1 LNIRDSASKY
11 PIDAR
16 RFVPAAILLAV
27 ALLYVAPALGPG
39 RVLCPADLPRDL
51 AAWKPDPAT
60 RVRVSNSLLSDV
72 IVQFVVWDSE
82 VVRMIGEGLFPWT
95 NRFAGEGA
103 PLFANP
109 QVALLSPFT
118 WPRLTLGLNGWA
130 LTGILKLLAG
140 ALGAAWLAREMG
152 AGDDD
157 AVVSGVL
164 YAVSGFSVVWLLYPH
179 TNVFALLPALAAAAL
194 RHLRRADRMSAFQ
207 LIALAALA
215 TVGGHP
221 ETLFI
226 GVVTIGILVFGES
239 RGVPERRRRLI
250 SVSIAALLGFLVA
263 AIQMLPFAEILLSS
277 SAAASRPSTF
287 HGFRLWAPVTQF
299 LPGIFGSPLQA
310 ELDLT
315 LLGAGD
321 NFTQRAATYIG
332 AIPLICLFV
341 TWRRLGPRFRRALVV
356 AAAALLISWSPPGIS
371 RLFAHLPLFRV
382 TAIEYVGVAF
392 VLLATAAAGPALR
405 IAAAQPRRTA
415 GAMLIAAGVL
425 LVVAGV
431 IPSLDAAR
439 PALIRA
445 ARYGIT
451 LLQSRGHLHQ
461 TSAVY
466 EQRLSHYLA
475 AGSWTALRRVAM
487 PGACWLA
494 AGIALSIRWRRRAGL
509 LLGAALGEMLAFGL
523 GFNPAVSRSEAAPVP
538 KAVNVLRSAD
548 RQRQWLFAS
557 NVEVFP
563 ANLGTLYRLRD
574 VISYDVLE
582 SNGRVSQL
590 RAAGY
595 DPLLH
600 TLPPLL
606 TPSQTAALARL
617 GVRYVL
623 SRAEVAGTRRID
635 SPASPEVGVYEIG
648 GSVPHP
654 LPANELPRGFG
665 AGLAISVTALA
676 LSAVWI
682 WKQRATSGE
691 QGRE

>member
-1 LNIRDSASKY
+1 LNIRNSASWLS
-11 PIDAR
+11 IGAR
-16 RFVPAAILLAV
+16 RFIPAAIVLAV

-39 RVLCPADLPRDL
+39 RVLCPVDLPRDL
-51 AAWKPDPAT
+51 DAWKPDPTT
-60 RVRVSNSLLSDV
+60 RFRVSNSLLSDDV
-72 IVQFVVWDSE
+72 VQFVVWDSE
-82 VVRMIGEGLFPWT
+82 VRRMFDEGLFPWT

-109 QVALLSPFT
+109 QVALLSPLT
-118 WPRLTLGLNGWA
+118 WPRLTFGLSGWA
-130 LTGILKLLAG
+130 LTAILKLLAG

-226 GVVTIGILVFGES
+226 GVMTIGILVVAES
-239 RGVPERRRRLI
+239 RGIPERRRRLI
-250 SVSIAALLGFLVA
+250 SVSVAALLGFLVA
-263 AIQMLPFAEILLSS
+263 AVQMLPFAGILLSS
-277 SAAASRPSTF
+277 GAAASRPSTF
-287 HGFRLWAPVTQF
+287 HGFRLWAPVTQI
-299 LPGIFGSPLQA
+299 LPGIFGSPLKH

-315 LLGAGD
+315 LLGVGD

-332 AIPLICLFV
+332 AIPLVCLFV
-341 TWRRLGPRFRRALVV
+341 AWRHLGPRLRRALVI

-371 RLFAHLPLFRV
+371 WLFAHLPLFRV

-392 VLLATAAAGPALR
+392 VLLATAVGGPALR

-415 GAMLIAAGVL
+415 GAMLIAAGAL

-431 IPSLDAAR
+431 IPSLEAAR

-445 ARYGIT
+445 ARSGIT

-466 EQRLSHYLA
+466 EQRLSHYLD

-487 PGACWLA
+487 PGACWIA
-494 AGIALSIRWRRRAGL
+494 AGIALSIRWRRRDGL

-538 KAVNVLRSAD
+538 KVVNVLRSAD
-548 RQRQWLFAS
+548 PQRQWLFAS

-563 ANLGTLYRLRD
+563 ANLGTLYRVRD
-574 VISYDVLE
+574 VVSYDVLE

-600 TLPPLL
+600 TLPLSL
-606 TPSQTAALARL
+606 DRSQTAALARL

-623 SRAEVAGTRRID
+623 SRGEVAGSRRID

-648 GSVPHP
+648 GAVPHP
-654 LPANELPRGFG
+654 LPANEPPRGFG

-682 WKQRATSGE
+682 WKQRATTVG
-691 QGRE
+691 QAPD